1 MGQHV
6 ITLDFPLEASQTFDA
21 GDPVGFDGTSGR
33 LEIAPVATTLVTR
46 ATFAGFAAEAATG
59 STPASRIGG
68 ALGSQQADADIGAV
82 TDAMRGMY
90 PSWCITEFVTR
101 NVWGDGAATTP
112 LLPVVTD
119 YGKLFSLAQGTDF
132 AGTAG
137 VFGVQRDP
145 TPGGDGAVGVR
156 VTRVL
161 DIKGT
166 PITATNGLT
175 GEFLVFVVANGGIA
189 TDQWATEA

>member
-1 MGQHV
+1 
-6 ITLDFPLEASQTFDA
+6 
-21 GDPVGFDGTSGR
+21 
-33 LEIAPVATTLVTR
+33 
-46 ATFAGFAAEAATG
+46 
-59 STPASRIGG
+59 
-68 ALGSQQADADIGAV
+68 
-82 TDAMRGMY
+82 
-90 PSWCITEFVTR
+90 
-101 NVWGDGAATTP
+101 
-112 LLPVVTD
+112 
-119 YGKLFSLAQGTDF
+119 
-132 AGTAG
+132 
-137 VFGVQRDP
+137 VQRDP